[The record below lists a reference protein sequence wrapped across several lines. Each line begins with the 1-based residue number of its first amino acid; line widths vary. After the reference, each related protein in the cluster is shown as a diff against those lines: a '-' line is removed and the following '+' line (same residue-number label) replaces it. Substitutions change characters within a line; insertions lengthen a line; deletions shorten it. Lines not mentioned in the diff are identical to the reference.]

1 MASAKGNIPARSRRE
16 ARSMKRRLTEWRSV
30 WRCRA
35 AGAMTSAIDTAT
47 STVAARCSSCWGAES
62 LSWNVSSNTAISWKP
77 KSAWIPGSTM
87 RHSSRMKPAAASSE
101 IGSRSIRLAE
111 GLDPGLRPAEDQG
124 VDVVRALVGIDNFEI
139 YHMADH
145 AELVRD
151 AVAAQ
156 HVARRARDVQRLAA
170 GVALHD
176 RGDLGRGRALV
187 LHAPQAQAALQAE
200 RDLGLHVGELLL
212 HQLVGGERPAEL
224 LAVQDIASCSKPTI
238 FSGAEGTPGDAV
250 ARRVQAGERPF
261 QALHL
266 GKRVLLR

>member
-47 STVAARCSSCWGAES
+47 STVAARCRSCCGSES

-77 KSAWIPGSTM
+77 RSAWIPGSTM
-87 RHSSRMKPAAASSE
+87 RHASRMEPAAAFSE
-101 IGSRSIRLAE
+101 LGSRSIRLAE

-139 YHMADH
+139 YDMADH

-156 HVARRARDVQRLAA
+156 HVARRARDVERLAA

-176 RGDLGRGRALV
+176 RGDLHRGAAFV
-187 LHAPQAQAALQAE
+187 LHAPQAQAALQPE

-212 HQLVGGERPAEL
+212 HQLVRRERAAEL
-224 LAVQDIASCSKPTI
+224 LSIQHIRSCSEPTI
-238 FSGAEGTPGDAV
+238 FGGAERAPRDAI
-250 ARRVQAGERPF
+250 ARRVKAGERAL
-261 QALHL
+261 QAAHL
-266 GKRVLLR
+266 GEREIG